1 MGVSHTVRKGVE
13 ELLRKRKEVQH
24 STRRAHILAS
34 IQVHE
39 KRKSLIFLKFRC
51 GGLKEPMEVGTVF
64 AFFFPTYILF
74 SFYKKEMITHENL
87 CMNTFINILVY
98 FILGVLYIMPS
109 I

>member
-1 MGVSHTVRKGVE
+1 MGVSHTVQKGVE

-51 GGLKEPMEVGTVF
+51 GGLKEPMEAGLF
-64 AFFFPTYILF
+64 LLFFPTYILF
-74 SFYKKEMITHENL
+74 CFYKKEMITHENL

-98 FILGVLYIMPS
+98 FLLGVLHIMPS
-109 I
+109 R